1 VSGVNFFIGTPN
13 TKHEIQNTKGL
24 IRMSKN
30 IGFIS
35 TRFAGT
41 DGVSLEA
48 SKWASVLRK
57 NGHRCFW
64 FAGEL
69 DRTPERSMLVPEAH
83 FQHEENRRINERIFG
98 RKSREAAITDA
109 IHSSKSYLKSKL
121 YIFLSRFNIDL
132 LIAENVLTIPMQ
144 VPLGI
149 ALTEII
155 AETLIPT
162 IAHHHDFYWE
172 RTRYLINAVGDYLR
186 MAFPPNLHN
195 IKHVVI
201 NSQAQEELALRS
213 GISSLIIPNVLEF
226 ENPPPEKSVTKL
238 DLRERFKFSAK
249 DVIILQ
255 PTRVV
260 QRKGIEHAIELVKEL
275 KDPRYKLVISHE
287 AGDEGYEYAQWL
299 KEDAHEK
306 GVDLRFLDTSIQ
318 DPWGE
323 NNHGVH
329 QLSLYDIYPH
339 ADLITYPS
347 LYEGFGNAFL
357 EAVYFKKPLLIN
369 RYAIFVRDIEPQGFD
384 LIVMDGL
391 LTSKN
396 VQKVREVL
404 ESEKRRLTMVEHNYD
419 IASRHYSYTVLES
432 KLSYL
437 LINFFGADL

>member
-1 VSGVNFFIGTPN
+1 
-13 TKHEIQNTKGL
+13 
-24 IRMSKN
+24 MSKN
-30 IGFIS
+30 IGFVS

-48 SKWASVLRK
+48 SKWAAVLRK

-69 DRTPERSMLVPEAH
+69 DRMPERSMLVPEAH
-83 FQHEENRRINERIFG
+83 FQHKENQRINQQIFG
-98 RKSREAAITDA
+98 RKSRSCDITEAIYTA
-109 IHSSKSYLKSKL
+109 KSHLKSRL
-121 YIFLSRFNIDL
+121 YEFLSTFRIDM
-132 LIAENVLTIPMQ
+132 LIAQNALTIPMQ

-155 AETLIPT
+155 AETLMPT
-162 IAHHHDFYWE
+162 IAHHHDFFWE

-195 IKHVVI
+195 IAHVVI
-201 NSQAQEELALRS
+201 NSQAQEELALRT
-213 GISSLIIPNVLEF
+213 GLSSMIIPNVLEF
-226 ENPPPEKSVTKL
+226 ENPPQQETVQKF
-238 DLRERFKFSAK
+238 DLRRHFGLSA
-249 DVIILQ
+249 DDGIILQ
-255 PTRVV
+255 PTRIV

-299 KEDAHEK
+299 QEDAQEK
-306 GVDLRFLDTSIQ
+306 GVALHLLDTSIG

-323 NNHGVH
+323 NNDHLK
-329 QLSLYDIYPH
+329 QLSLFDIYPQ

-357 EAVYFKKPLLIN
+357 EAVYFRKPLLIN

-391 LTSKN
+391 LTAKN
-396 VQKVREVL
+396 VQRVRDVM
-404 ESEKRRLTMVEHNYD
+404 ESPARRQSMVDHNYA
-419 IASRHYSYTVLES
+419 IAGRHYSYTVLES
-432 KLSYL
+432 KLNYL
-437 LINFFGADL
+437 MMNFFGAGL